1 MSDQHTIESGVDAA
15 SVRLTAFASCAG
27 CAGKLPYG
35 ALSDMLRGLPV
46 SGDPNLL
53 MGADHYSDAGVYR
66 LTPDL
71 ALVQTTDFF
80 PPIVDDPFTFG
91 QIAAAN
97 SLSDC
102 YAMGGRPINCLNIVC
117 FPDKDLPI
125 EVLGAILRGG
135 ADRVTLAGAV
145 TLGGHS
151 LRDTEIKYGLAVTGV
166 VHPDRFMSNAGARPG
181 DRLVLTKPIGSGIL
195 AGAAKSGKISASDFA
210 PAIEIMRTLNA
221 AASGVAME
229 LGLRGSTDITG
240 YGLIGHAWEMAGAS
254 GATLEIDASRVPMMA
269 GALALARAGGLTRA
283 WKTTLENIGDQFR
296 AEGVEEALVRALADA
311 QTSGGLLLSAP
322 PDLADALLLQLQ
334 AAGVSAAEIGR
345 VLPRDGAH
353 VRLRA

>member
-1 MSDQHTIESGVDAA
+1 MK
-15 SVRLTAFASCAG
+15 LTSFASCAG

-35 ALSDMLRGLPV
+35 ALADMLRGLPV
-46 SGDPNLL
+46 SKDPNLL
-53 MGADHYSDAGVYR
+53 VGADHYSDAGIYR
-66 LTPDL
+66 LSPDL

-117 FPDKDLPI
+117 FPDKELPI
-125 EVLGAILRGG
+125 EILGAILRGG

-151 LRDTEIKYGLAVTGV
+151 LRDTEIKFGLAVTGV
-166 VHPDRFMSNAGARPG
+166 VHPDKYMSNAGARPG

-195 AGAAKSGKISASDFA
+195 AGAAKTGKITPSDFE
-210 PAIEIMRTLNA
+210 PAIETMRTLNA
-221 AASGVAME
+221 AASRVAMDM
-229 LGLRGSTDITG
+229 GLRGSTDVTG

-254 GATLEIDASRVPMMA
+254 NVTLEIDASRVPLMA
-269 GALALARAGGLTRA
+269 GALDLARAGGLTRA
-283 WKTTLENIGDQFR
+283 WKTTLEQIGDAFR
-296 AEGVEEALVRALADA
+296 AQSVEDALVRTLADA
-311 QTSGGLLLSAP
+311 QTSGGLLLAVP
-322 PDLADALLLQLQ
+322 QEKADDLRINLEK
-334 AAGVSAAEIGR
+334 AGVRASEIGR
-345 VLPRDGAH
+345 VLAHDGTH
-353 VRLRA
+353 VRIRS

>member
-1 MSDQHTIESGVDAA
+1 MADVK
-15 SVRLTAFASCAG
+15 LTSFASCAG

-35 ALSDMLRGLPV
+35 ALSDMLRGLPR
-46 SGDPNLL
+46 SNDPNLL
-53 MGADHYSDAGVYR
+53 VGADHYSDAGVYR

-102 YAMGGRPINCLNIVC
+102 YAMGGKPINCLNIVC
-117 FPDKDLPI
+117 FPDKELPI

-135 ADRVTLAGAV
+135 ADRVALAGAV

-151 LRDTEIKYGLAVTGV
+151 LRDTEIKFGLAVTGV
-166 VHPDRFMSNAGARPG
+166 VHPELYMSNAGARAG

-195 AGAAKSGKISASDFA
+195 AGAAKTGKITASDFA
-210 PAIEIMRTLNA
+210 PAIETMRTLNA
-221 AASGVAME
+221 AASRVAME
-229 LGLRGSTDITG
+229 LGLRGSTDVTG
-240 YGLIGHAWEMAGAS
+240 YGLIGHAWEIAGAS
-254 GATLEIDASRVPMMA
+254 NVMLEIDAGRVPLMD
-269 GALALARAGGLTRA
+269 GALGLARAGGLTRA

-296 AEGVEEALVRALADA
+296 ASGVEEALVQTLADA
-311 QTSGGLLLSAP
+311 QTSGGLVLSVPARQTETLLS
-322 PDLADALLLQLQ
+322 QLQ
-334 AAGVSAAEIGR
+334 IAGVAGVEIGR
-345 VLPRDGAH
+345 VLPRESAH
-353 VRLRA
+353 VLLRA

>member
-1 MSDQHTIESGVDAA
+1 MNDASNISQA
-15 SVRLTAFASCAG
+15 GAPVKLTSFASCAG

-46 SGDPNLL
+46 SKDPNLL
-53 MGADHYSDAGVYR
+53 VGSDHYSDAGVYR
-66 LTPDL
+66 ISADL

-151 LRDTEIKYGLAVTGV
+151 LRDTEIKFGLAVTGL
-166 VHPDRFMSNAGARPG
+166 VHPEKYMSNAGARPG
-181 DRLVLTKPIGSGIL
+181 DCLVLTKPIGSGIL
-195 AGAAKSGKISASDFA
+195 AGAAKTGKITPSDLE
-210 PAIEIMRTLNA
+210 PAIETMRTLNA
-221 AASGVAME
+221 AASRVAMD
-229 LGLRGSTDITG
+229 LGIRGSTDVTG

-254 GATLEIDASRVPMMA
+254 KVTLEIDASRVPLMA
-269 GALALARAGGLTRA
+269 GALELARAGGLTRA
-283 WKTTLENIGDQFR
+283 WKTTLEQIADGFR
-296 AEGVEEALVRALADA
+296 ADGVEEALVRALADA
-311 QTSGGLLLSAP
+311 QTSGGLLLAAAP
-322 PDLADALLLQLQ
+322 QRADDLLSSLAG
-334 AAGVSAAEIGR
+334 AGVSASEIGR
-345 VLPRDGAH
+345 VHNHDGTQ
-353 VRLRA
+353 VRLRH

>member
-1 MSDQHTIESGVDAA
+1 MK
-15 SVRLTAFASCAG
+15 LTSFASCAG

-35 ALSDMLRGLPV
+35 ARADMLRGLPV
-46 SGDPNLL
+46 SKDPNLL
-53 MGADHYSDAGVYR
+53 VGADHYSDAGIYR
-66 LTPDL
+66 LSPDL

-117 FPDKDLPI
+117 FPDKELPI
-125 EVLGAILRGG
+125 EILGAILRGG

-151 LRDTEIKYGLAVTGV
+151 LRDTEIKFGLAVTGV
-166 VHPDRFMSNAGARPG
+166 VHPDKYMSNAGARPG

-195 AGAAKSGKISASDFA
+195 AGAAKTGKITPSDFET
-210 PAIEIMRTLNA
+210 AIETMRTLNA
-221 AASGVAME
+221 AASRVAIDM
-229 LGLRGSTDITG
+229 GLRGSTDVTG

-254 GATLEIDASRVPMMA
+254 NVTLEIDASRVPLMA
-269 GALALARAGGLTRA
+269 GALDLARAGGLTRA
-283 WKTTLENIGDQFR
+283 WKTTLEQIGDAFR
-296 AEGVEEALVRALADA
+296 AQSVEDALVRTLADA
-311 QTSGGLLLSAP
+311 QTSGGLLLAVP
-322 PDLADALLLQLQ
+322 QEKADDLRINLEK
-334 AAGVSAAEIGR
+334 AGVRASEIGR
-345 VLPRDGAH
+345 VLAHDGTH
-353 VRLRA
+353 VRIRS

>member
-1 MSDQHTIESGVDAA
+1 MNSAINAPAMEAGVK
-15 SVRLTAFASCAG
+15 LTSFASCAG

-46 SGDPNLL
+46 SKDPNLL
-53 MGADHYSDAGVYR
+53 VGSDHYSDAGIYR
-66 LTPDL
+66 LSTDL

-125 EVLGAILRGG
+125 GVLGEILRGG

-145 TLGGHS
+145 TVGGHS

-166 VHPDRFMSNAGARPG
+166 VHPDKFMSNAGAKPG

-195 AGAAKSGKISASDFA
+195 AGAAKSGKITQSEFQ
-210 PAIEIMRTLNA
+210 PAIDTMRTLSESA
-221 AASGVAME
+221 ARVAMDM
-229 LGLRGSTDITG
+229 GLRGSTDVTG
-240 YGLIGHAWEMAGAS
+240 YGLIGHAWEMASAS
-254 GATLEIDASRVPMMA
+254 KVTLEIDAGRVPLLA
-269 GALALARAGGLTRA
+269 GALDLARVGVLTRA
-283 WKTTLENIGDQFR
+283 WKTTLEQIGDAFQSH
-296 AEGVEEALVRALADA
+296 GVEEALVQTLADA
-311 QTSGGLLLSAP
+311 QTSGGLILAVAATMADELL
-322 PDLADALLLQLQ
+322 DNLQ
-334 AAGVSAAEIGR
+334 AAGVRASEIGR
-345 VLPRDGAH
+345 VHAYDGAR

>member
-1 MSDQHTIESGVDAA
+1 MNDAPNKPQSSA
-15 SVRLTAFASCAG
+15 VKLTSFASCAG

-35 ALSDMLRGLPV
+35 ALADMLRGLPV
-46 SGDPNLL
+46 SNDPDLL
-53 MGADHYSDAGVYR
+53 VGADHYSDAGIYR
-66 LTPDL
+66 LRPDL

-125 EVLGAILRGG
+125 DVLGAILRGG

-151 LRDTEIKYGLAVTGV
+151 LRDTEIKFGLAVTGV
-166 VHPDRFMSNAGARPG
+166 VHPDKFMSNAGARPG
-181 DRLVLTKPIGSGIL
+181 DALVLTKPIGSGIL
-195 AGAAKSGKISASDFA
+195 AGAAKSGKISALDFE
-210 PAIEIMRTLNA
+210 PAIETMRTLNA
-221 AASGVAME
+221 AASRVAME
-229 LGLRGSTDITG
+229 MGLRGSTDVTG

-254 GATLEIDASRVPMMA
+254 KVTLEIDAGRVPLMS
-269 GALALARAGGLTRA
+269 GALDLARGGGLTRA
-283 WKTTLENIGDQFR
+283 WKTTLEQIGDAFR
-296 AEGVEEALVRALADA
+296 AQGVEEALVRTLADA
-311 QTSGGLLLSAP
+311 QTSGGLVLAVAAWRADDLLAE
-322 PDLADALLLQLQ
+322 LNG
-334 AAGVSAAEIGR
+334 AGVRASEIGR
-345 VLPRDGAH
+345 VIAHDGTH